1 MLLPFCF
8 PSEPFFL
15 LEEGVFP
22 MKEIVVL
29 CFPPEPFFL
38 LEEGEF
44 PMKEIVV
51 LMKSGDVA
59 GYFKG

>member
-1 MLLPFCF
+1 
-8 PSEPFFL
+8 
-15 LEEGVFP
+15 

-51 LMKSGDVA
+51 LMKSGDEA